1 LPGDFDTIKERVDIV
16 ALISERVPLKKAGK
30 VYKGVCPFHIEKTAS
45 LQVDPDRRNYHC
57 FGCGKKGDIFTFL
70 EELDH
75 IDRAESLRILAER
88 AGVDISRRS
97 PEERERED
105 RLRKVM
111 GHALFYFRQGLR
123 SPEHGKTAAAYLA
136 KRGMT
141 PEFIDQ
147 FGLGYAPDLWDG
159 LLSYIKKK
167 GYTEDDGVSVG
178 LLRVG
183 DRGGAYDWFR
193 GRLMVPI
200 RDSRGR
206 VIAFGGRA
214 MRADQQAKYMNSPN
228 TALFNKSATLYALDA
243 ALPSIRSEGTAVIV
257 EGYFDVIA
265 SHQAGITNVVA
276 SMGTALTGEQ
286 YVRLQELKLE
296 KVVVAFDGDLAGQVS
311 AERRGRELLPLL
323 QRHGGR
329 AGSGQVGT
337 RGYATLYVT
346 VLPEGMDPD
355 DLARSDPAR
364 LRDLIDTS
372 QSLLDF
378 LIAKIRERSVLSNS
392 EGRVRFLR
400 EVADVLAAEPDPVR
414 REAYLT
420 RVAQDT
426 GVDPAV
432 VRTEIEGALRRPR
445 AATGTAASQQQAG
458 NVRAIGEVRLTTGSE
473 AILPSPMKQTPLQ
486 ERYVMALLTRFPEE
500 IARVDLDPD
509 DLVDPDLRA
518 LLIHLQA
525 GDRPLSDLPAH
536 LAATVAALSASAQ
549 GPSEEADPGQAIEIA
564 VQRLRVQRLRDRLEQ
579 VRAELASAKDEDLQ
593 ELALE
598 VDRLAQEMTAAMARV
613 ERRTVLHGETER
625 KESE

>member
-45 LQVDPDRRNYHC
+45 LQVDPERRNYHC

-445 AATGTAASQQQAG
+445 AATGTAASQQAG
-458 NVRAIGEVRLTTGSE
+458 NVRAIGEVRPTTGSE
-473 AILPSPMKQTPLQ
+473 ATLPSPMKQTPLQ